1 MARSWPKAS
10 KGKALDELTAMA
22 NALLQGLRVE
32 PTPQQGDAAFERHQL
47 LAIRFHRAARLNE
60 RARDREGQAWC
71 RYFDEHFP
79 RGSDRAE
86 LLWEKWR
93 VRLLRMKRQ
102 GLGLRLR
109 TVSLMRTGR

>member
-1 MARSWPKAS
+1 M
-10 KGKALDELTAMA
+10 DELTAMA

-32 PTPQQGDAAFERHQL
+32 LTPQQGDAAFERHQL